1 MKSLL
6 TSLFFLII
14 FQGCSFDNKSG
25 IWKNNDNTVI
35 KKVNVFDDF
44 EKLYTEEKNFNLLVN
59 PKSTLNINLSNP
71 KKFHTFIQGCDGECL
86 NSAAI

>member
-44 EKLYTEEKNFNLLVN
+44 EKLYKE
-59 PKSTLNINLSNP
+59 
-71 KKFHTFIQGCDGECL
+71 
-86 NSAAI
+86 